1 MRTGNNTYL
10 LDTNIVSDLLRGK
23 AEIAKGIESANEVF
37 LPIFALGELYFGAQN
52 SQRPLEQK
60 ALINQF
66 LKFVTVLNTGQQ
78 TAVLYGQIKSQLK
91 KDGKPIPEN
100 DIWIAALA
108 KEYGII
114 LVTRDTH
121 FGAVT
126 GLEKI
131 NW

>member
-10 LDTNIVSDLLRGK
+10 LDTNIVIDLLRGK